1 MALFNLNNTNL
12 SQIREKP
19 FKLEKEIQTL
29 IEKNLKLLFNLEFIS
44 TEFSIGN
51 YRFDSLAY
59 DLESKA
65 FVIIEYKKDKNF
77 SVIDQGYAYLSV
89 MLNNK
94 AEFILEYNEKM
105 KKPLDRNSIDWSQ
118 SKVLFISPEFTD
130 YQRQSIGF
138 NGLPIELWE
147 IKQYE
152 NNVVSL
158 NQIKVPKSAESIK
171 KISKSDSLIS
181 QVDKEIIVYD
191 EQHHFE
197 KGSEKSIELYNELK
211 NSILNIGS
219 NIEIDP
225 KKHYIAFKS
234 LTNFIDVQIQ
244 KNGLKCH
251 LNIRAGELKDPLN
264 KTRNVANI
272 GHYGNGDYEFNLEN
286 SDEIPYLI
294 SLVKQAYEKN
304 K

>member
-1 MALFNLNNTNL
+1 MALFNLNNSNL

-29 IEKNLKLLFNLEFIS
+29 IEKNLKILFNLEFIS
-44 TEFSIGN
+44 TEFRIGN
-51 YRFDSLAY
+51 YRFDTLAY
-59 DLESKA
+59 DNESKA

-77 SVIDQGYAYLSV
+77 SVIDQGYAYLSIL
-89 MLNNK
+89 LNNK
-94 AEFILEYNEKM
+94 AEFILKYYEKV

-152 NNVVSL
+152 NNVISL

-171 KISKSDSLIS
+171 KISKTDSLIS

-197 KGSEKSIELYNELK
+197 KGSKKSIELYTELK

-225 KKHYIAFKS
+225 KKSYIAFKS
-234 LTNFIDVQIQ
+234 LSNFIYIQIQ
-244 KNGLKCH
+244 KNGLICH
-251 LNIRAGELKDPLN
+251 LNLREGELKDPLN
-264 KTRNVANI
+264 KTRNVSNI
-272 GHYGNGDYEFNLEN
+272 GHRGNGHYEFILKN

-294 SLVKQAYEKN
+294 SLVKQAYEK
-304 K
+304 KI